1 MLLAALMGPA
11 VEAAELA
18 GKSGLSI
25 IASGLLGSIAV
36 LSLLVAIFAV
46 WMLNRVQNERVADQ
60 KQLNDRMEK
69 ASERQEKLVEK
80 MTGTFAGVKN
90 ALDNLT
96 QTEKDTQAFLRDL
109 KGSMDGVIRD
119 AVNRRG
125 SNPAPGGPR

>member
-1 MLLAALMGPA
+1 MMGPA
-11 VEAAELA
+11 AEAAELA
-18 GKSGLSI
+18 GKSGLSV

-60 KQLNDRMEK
+60 KQLSERMEK

-80 MTGTFAGVKN
+80 MTSTFSGVKN
-90 ALDNLT
+90 ALENLT
-96 QTEKDTQAFLRDL
+96 QTEKDTQAFLREL

-119 AVNRRG
+119 AVRR
-125 SNPAPGGPR
+125 SSTPAPRGQG